1 MFTLYQRWDAE
12 SQLTPEK
19 FQYILTP
26 SRALEEACRY
36 YDLDRDN
43 YKGRSTHPLP
53 NRLSRSGSPYQR
65 PPRHYADEIH
75 DRLEQE
81 LEFGWTI
88 GVVTFSRWDRLDNP
102 FSFNDDGELVFESS
116 GYTHP
121 WFELHVRRMYENVL
135 ANSPGGKPVATVKNH
150 SGVAAGNTLNS
161 KGVGRLLAAG
171 GVYNGNVEGFR
182 QAAQDLGGEA
192 IDGYN
197 QVLNETSKGAAIA
210 VASVAAGLGMGRIG
224 LASAVDELEHFGARG
239 ASSSRDFDPDLAG
252 GPLKELTTDGVT
264 ITHDGIATVEKHV
277 SRFDPDPANEF
288 MVERLRKI
296 ANDELSP
303 EQADLNYYTH
313 ECREYERYC
322 NLGWESGEPAGIEG
336 YDLWNN
342 AHTATLEE
350 YKLTDNDLFHPDATK

>member
-12 SQLTPEK
+12 SRLTPEN
-19 FQYILTP
+19 FHYILTP
-26 SRALEEACRY
+26 LRALEEACRY

-53 NRLSRSGSPYQR
+53 NRLSRPGSPYQR

-81 LEFGWTI
+81 LEFGWTL
-88 GVVTFSRWDRLDNP
+88 GVIRFSFWNRLDNP

-116 GYTHP
+116 VYTHP
-121 WFELHVRRMYENVL
+121 WFELHVRRLYEYVL

-210 VASVAAGLGMGRIG
+210 VASVAAGLGIGGFGVVNELNSLSRIVKSNTDAYLPSGRLGNPMNTLGANNPVTIG
-224 LASAVDELEHFGARG
+224 KYSYSAHAIDRMQGRGVPPSAVENAIKTGQLY
-239 ASSSRDFDPDLAG
+239 PTKAG
-252 GPLKELTTDGVT
+252 TAGYYDSINNLRVIVNSNTGNVVTVIPGVP
-264 ITHDGIATVEKHV
+264 K
-277 SRFDPDPANEF
+277 
-288 MVERLRKI
+288 
-296 ANDELSP
+296 
-303 EQADLNYYTH
+303 
-313 ECREYERYC
+313 
-322 NLGWESGEPAGIEG
+322 
-336 YDLWNN
+336 
-342 AHTATLEE
+342 
-350 YKLTDNDLFHPDATK
+350 